1 MTEADLSPP
10 GPTHIDQDLCV
21 YVCVHCVYV
30 CVHCVYVCVHCVY
43 VCVHCVYVCVHV
55 CVCIKLQPRSQA
67 YPVIYLLIYNTEV
80 SH

>member
-10 GPTHIDQDLCV
+10 GPTHIDQDL
-21 YVCVHCVYV
+21 
-30 CVHCVYVCVHCVY
+30 CVYVCVHCVY